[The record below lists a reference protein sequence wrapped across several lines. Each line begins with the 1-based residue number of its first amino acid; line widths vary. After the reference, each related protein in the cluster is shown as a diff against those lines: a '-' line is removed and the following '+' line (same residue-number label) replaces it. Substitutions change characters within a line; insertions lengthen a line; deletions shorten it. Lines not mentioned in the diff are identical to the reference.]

1 MFLATIASKKDSIM
15 DLIWDKKLKLN
26 NHDRTI
32 SVNNGQE
39 KISLLPKSGDA
50 SNTKREINLLSTRLN
65 KLFPLGTKLGK

>member
-1 MFLATIASKKDSIM
+1 M

-32 SVNNGQE
+32 SINNGQE
-39 KISLLPKSGDA
+39 KISLLSKLGDP

-65 KLFPLGTKLGK
+65 KLFPVGSKTGK